1 MAISQKTFQTRK
13 SVASGTNHI
22 VQLQKAKPWY
32 EAVKYPIISGEPYLR
47 VKRVLNL
54 ILGSILFVIFLPVLL
69 LCMLAVYLDTGRP
82 IFFMQERTG
91 YGGKR
96 FKMFKLRT
104 MRQDAEELKQKL
116 MHLNTL
122 KYPDFKIPNDPRI
135 TRVGKILRKTSL
147 DELPQILN
155 VLTGD
160 MSLVGPRPTS
170 FHPSTYKLWHTVRL
184 EIKPGITGLWQV
196 LGRGHMEFD
205 DRIRLDYAYMK
216 NISLGLDI
224 LIVLRTFTSVI
235 RQEGK

>member
-1 MAISQKTFQTRK
+1 MAISQKTLLSRK
-13 SVASGTNHI
+13 QRPTKTQHI
-22 VQLQKAKPWY
+22 AQVLKTKRWY
-32 EAVKYPIISGEPYLR
+32 ESVKYPIISGEPYLR
-47 VKRVLNL
+47 LKRIIDLC
-54 ILGSILFVIFLPVLL
+54 LGSILFILFLPVLL
-69 LCMLAVYLDTGRP
+69 LCMLAVYIDSGRP
-82 IFFMQERTG
+82 VFFMQERTG

-104 MRQDAEELKQKL
+104 MHQNAEELKQKL
-116 MHLNTL
+116 LHLNTL

-155 VLTGD
+155 VLKND

-170 FHPSTYKLWHTVRL
+170 FHPSTYKLWQTVRL

-216 NISLGLDI
+216 NVSLGLDI
-224 LIVLRTFTSVI
+224 LIILRTFTSML